1 MPKIFIISD
10 KIWLETL
17 LKQYFD
23 DVEIATGN
31 APSEKTDILINSDV
45 NINIKVLD
53 KTWLLQKP
61 INLQNLIN
69 IIKQAL
75 ELVFNGVIKIGP
87 VRFFPKERL
96 CKFGDEEIYLTQK
109 ETEILLYLYQQNK
122 PVDKLTLLNEIWG
135 YGESI
140 TTHTLETHIHKLRHK
155 FANKYEMIIS
165 QGSEY
170 QLLLH

>member
-17 LKQYFD
+17 LKQHFD
-23 DVEIATGN
+23 GVEISTGN
-31 APSEKTDILINSDV
+31 ELLEKTDILINDNV
-45 NINIKVLD
+45 NINIKALD

-69 IIKQAL
+69 IIEQAI
-75 ELVFNGVIKIGP
+75 ELISNSIIQIGP
-87 VRFFPKERL
+87 ISFFPKERL
-96 CKFGDEEIYLTQK
+96 CKLNDEEIRLTQK

-135 YGESI
+135 YGENI

-155 FANKYEMIIS
+155 FADKYEIILS
-165 QGSEY
+165 HGHEY
-170 QLLLH
+170 QVALN